1 MTSSSSSPSR
11 HNLLSAA
18 ILLVMGNTIHNH
30 PAVMVTSLS
39 PSLAFCSSRQQQHN
53 IIIRN
58 TNTRIFLTP
67 VVDDFSDFDD
77 DDDETTSSSSSID
90 QQAGGGSY
98 GSNVVGGTS
107 VGLSSMSTNPFQTDG
122 GVIMPEGGANPCVIK
137 VRTYVCAHTDP
148 TVIFYS

>member
-1 MTSSSSSPSR
+1 MTSTSSPSR

-67 VVDDFSDFDD
+67 VVVDDFSDFDD
-77 DDDETTSSSSSID
+77 DDDETTNSSSSIID
-90 QQAGGGSY
+90 QATGGGSY

-107 VGLSSMSTNPFQTDG
+107 VGLSSMSNPFQTDG

-137 VRTYVCAHTDP
+137 VSTYVCAH
-148 TVIFYS
+148 IQI